1 MSDKQEGNHL
11 GEDNAGNF
19 GSSHGGQPCRGQ
31 HSKNQDS
38 HSRLVQLGNLQAF
51 PKVPYLHKKEEVEK
65 KKEERISAIRALG
78 TLLSEKVVPSQQAT
92 PPAQFQGKS
101 TSPGPHVSQNPTSG
115 TYHPVV
121 PATEKAYVQNT
132 ARIYKTFQTK
142 EVKHSLM
149 TTKPN
154 QCFPNCFSTN

>member
-1 MSDKQEGNHL
+1 MAGDESDKQEGRSGNHL

-65 KKEERISAIRALG
+65 KKRRRKNFSNQGPRYSPFRESGSISTGNSPGTVPRQKHFSWAPCFSKPYVWNLPPSCPSDRKGLG
-78 TLLSEKVVPSQQAT
+78 TKY
-92 PPAQFQGKS
+92 
-101 TSPGPHVSQNPTSG
+101 SPYIQNLPDQRG
-115 TYHPVV
+115 
-121 PATEKAYVQNT
+121 
-132 ARIYKTFQTK
+132 
-142 EVKHSLM
+142 
-149 TTKPN
+149 
-154 QCFPNCFSTN
+154 